1 MDFFLCVVGMVMIVE
16 GVPYF
21 TAPDRMKG
29 WMAKIMQM
37 SSGTLR
43 RFGLV
48 MMAAGL
54 LLVYIGR
61 R

>member
-1 MDFFLCVVGMVMIVE
+1 MDYFLCVIGMVMIIE

-21 TAPDRMKG
+21 AAPDRMKG
-29 WMAKIMQM
+29 WMAKIMEM
-37 SSGTLR
+37 APASLR

-54 LLVYIGR
+54 FLVYLGR
-61 R
+61 S